1 MLVAVVVLAV
11 GAVPSAGAQ
20 SGSGGV
26 VLVVVNGSS
35 LADVGVAAGLVGGGV
50 GDVVVAAESAGGL
63 GEAAGGVVRDAGVVS
78 GVVLVGGEA
87 ALGGAVAAELESLA
101 PGVVVE
107 RVSGADRVAT
117 AAAAARRVLAGRS
130 GGAAAGV
137 VLADGWSL
145 ADVGVAAAV
154 AAAGGADVVLYS
166 GSGSLPDQTR
176 QVLAGEAVGG
186 IVVVGG
192 AAAVPDSVV
201 AAAAGAAG
209 GVGTER
215 VGGKDRVTTA
225 ALAARR
231 WASGCAEAAVI
242 ANGWSQADVGTAAA
256 LAAALGDSV
265 VLYTASADGLGSD
278 TRSALGRVRPQL
290 AVVVGDTDTISDDIS
305 DELAELGYPAA
316 RVTDAAAAARYALDN
331 DLRNCRTTT
340 TAPRSPTGTETPNDN
355 NTPDNTTPD
364 TDNTDSSTPP
374 DSTPPDSSGNS
385 TPQDNTNP
393 DKTNTGGVASVLRLT
408 SGDEVCSRLSA
419 SFSPGQVWV
428 TEGGAA
434 ETVIVTLSEA
444 PTVPVTF
451 QLSVTHGGDVSDDDY
466 TLTPSTLVFAADQT
480 QASFTIAADDDSRFE
495 YNETLMVRLASPS
508 SSCVRLSGTERSQ
521 AVLVDTDSANG
532 VCSAPAVSL
541 SPSPVSVTEGGAAG
555 TITVTLSEA
564 PQARVTL
571 RLTATHL
578 YGASDD
584 DYELSHS
591 TLVFAADQTQA
602 SFTIAAS
609 DDSRFER
616 DEVVRLGLDVVSTSK
631 PCVRVWDVWR
641 TAWVTLV
648 DTDAPDV
655 VVGFS
660 KESYRVEEGGAPVT
674 VTAELSEA
682 PQRQVSVPLT
692 FALRG
697 TDRADRYSVSRTE
710 LTFAADQTSASLT
723 VSVADDSINNDGH
736 RLSLGFG
743 TGFALPAG
751 FTAAGR
757 THVTVDI
764 VDDEVGVRLETVSAY
779 ALEGGDAAQVR
790 VRLDSPPEEAITIP
804 LTAELRGGAV
814 ADDVS
819 YSVEDLSFDFGVG
832 ETAKTFTVT
841 AVDDS
846 DDDDG
851 EDLVFALGDLPDSV
865 LSTTATSATIHL
877 IDDDGAFSRQTDK
890 DFDRLIPG
898 ETLDDLWSDGTTL
911 WVLGTDRGIYALD
924 MDALTRRQ
932 GDDITTLQFGN
943 QSPPTSKVSGLW
955 SDGETM
961 WLADDSSPNW
971 SVVAVD
977 VDTGDRLP
985 DRDFALFRAIEAY
998 PPDPESVWSDG
1009 ELMWVLDQL
1018 TERVHAYDFGSG
1030 ERVSSRTINLYPQF
1044 SQNRDARGIWSD
1056 GVTMW
1061 VSNTFQAKLYA
1072 YDLAT
1077 GVRRSHLDFVN
1088 LGATGNAWPAGI
1100 WSDGRTMWVA
1110 NYSEKIYAY
1119 NMPVSAALKS
1129 LSISD
1134 VEFGVF
1140 QTGIFS
1146 YEGTAAAGTTSV
1158 TVTAAAAFA
1167 DDATVTIAWE
1177 AADGTTGTGA
1187 SATLSAGDNTITVSS
1202 SYDADGDAD
1211 TDNADVRVYTV
1222 TVTVP
1227 PAADD

>member
-1 MLVAVVVLAV
+1 MVVLAV

-20 SGSGGV
+20 SGAQSEGSGGV

-63 GEAAGGVVRDAGVVS
+63 GEAAGGVVRAAGVVS

-231 WASGCAEAAVI
+231 WAPGCAEAAVI

-305 DELAELGYPAA
+305 GELAELGYPAA

-355 NTPDNTTPD
+355 NTPDNTNPD

-374 DSTPPDSSGNS
+374 DTDNTDSSTPPDTDNTNPPDSSG
-385 TPQDNTNP
+385 
-393 DKTNTGGVASVLRLT
+393 TGDTASLH
-408 SGDEVCSRLSA
+408 EVCSRLFA
-419 SFSPGQVWV
+419 WLSPNQARVTRVRV
-428 TEGGAA
+428 TEGGPAA
-434 ETVIVTLSEA
+434 TITATLSEA
-444 PTVPVTF
+444 LQTPVTLR
-451 QLSVTHGGDVSDDDY
+451 LSATHGDGVSDDDY
-466 TLTPSTLVFAADQT
+466 TLAPSTLTFAAGQT
-480 QASFTIAADDDSRFE
+480 QASFTVAANDDSRFE
-495 YNETLMVRLASPS
+495 HDETLTLSLLGPS
-508 SSCVRLSGTERSQ
+508 IPSCSRLSW
-521 AVLVDTDSANG
+521 SA
-532 VCSAPAVSL
+532 
-541 SPSPVSVTEGGAAG
+541 
-555 TITVTLSEA
+555 
-564 PQARVTL
+564 
-571 RLTATHL
+571 TAL
-578 YGASDD
+578 
-584 DYELSHS
+584 
-591 TLVFAADQTQA
+591 
-602 SFTIAAS
+602 
-609 DDSRFER
+609 
-616 DEVVRLGLDVVSTSK
+616 
-631 PCVRVWDVWR
+631 
-641 TAWVTLV
+641 VTLV

-655 VVGFS
+655 AASFAEGR
-660 KESYRVEEGGAPVT
+660 YRVTEGGAPVT
-674 VTAELSEA
+674 ITVELYEL
-682 PQRQVSVPLT
+682 PQRQVSVPLRI
-692 FALRG
+692 ALSGEGRQ
-697 TDRADRYSVSRTE
+697 YSLSRTT
-710 LTFAADQTSASLT
+710 LVFAADQTSATFT
-723 VSVADDSINNDGH
+723 VTVPDDSLNNDGH
-736 RLSLGFG
+736 RLTLSFGDLPPGFRAAVQ
-743 TGFALPAG
+743 T
-751 FTAAGR
+751 TA
-757 THVTVDI
+757 TVEI
-764 VDDEVGVRLETVSAY
+764 VDDDIEVRLERARRYADECFAQSYQAQCRARVLANDYAY
-779 ALEGGDAAQVR
+779 EGGDAVQVR
-790 VRLDSPPEEAITIP
+790 VRLDSPPTAPVTIP
-804 LTAELRGGAV
+804 LTSELRGGAV

-819 YSVEDLSFDFGVG
+819 YSVEDLSFSFGVG

-841 AVDDS
+841 AVDDTEHN
-846 DDDDG
+846 DG
-851 EDLVFALGDLPDSV
+851 EHVVFGLGDLPDGFV
-865 LSTTATSATIHL
+865 STTATSVTIHL
-877 IDDDGAFSRQTDK
+877 INDDGAFSRQAGK
-890 DFDRLIPG
+890 DVSPVLPRDQG
-898 ETLDDLWSDGTTL
+898 GVTDLWSDGTTV
-911 WVLGTDRGIYALD
+911 WVQVNSHWVYELDLDTGACLNVDSDSGACLSTFAYQELLDRNVNIKG
-924 MDALTRRQ
+924 
-932 GDDITTLQFGN
+932 F
-943 QSPPTSKVSGLW
+943 W

-961 WLADDSSPNW
+961 WLADDLGPDWN
-971 SVVAVD
+971 VVAVD
-977 VDTGDRLP
+977 VDTGNTVP
-985 DRDFALFRAIEAY
+985 DRNFALVRSVAEY

-1009 ELMWVLDQL
+1009 DLMWVLDQAFR
-1018 TERVHAYDFGSG
+1018 RVHAYDFDSG
-1030 ERVSSRTINLYPQF
+1030 DHMSSRTINLESEF
-1044 SQNRDARGIWSD
+1044 SRNFDAQGIWSD
-1056 GVTMW
+1056 GITMW
-1061 VSNTFQAKLYA
+1061 VSHVVHEKLYA

-1077 GVRRSHLDFVN
+1077 GVRRSHLDFVNLGADFVN

-1110 NYSEKIYAY
+1110 DTVSGKFYAY